1 VRALP
6 TIALADGHP
15 SELAAAAG
23 ILREPRVSVEVEQ
36 PTGHSHSRKKTTL
49 EPLQEIDDVS
59 AHVLLLLQN
68 DE

>member
-1 VRALP
+1 MGIPQSSRRQPESFVNRA
-6 TIALADGHP
+6 
-15 SELAAAAG
+15 
-23 ILREPRVSVEVEQ
+23 RVSVEVEQ